1 MKKLSFLVFALA
13 ATMMLSA
20 QTFKVTW
27 NLDGGATNQYGAANK
42 SELFNAFM
50 ADCGITLPADVT
62 LESLMAY
69 AAENPEDPCKNLGIG
84 KYTTNVKALLL
95 PQWAW
100 LKSYLESVK
109 GATMAESDATGA
121 AWRYEAAAFWV
132 SNKNT
137 SYPAS
142 SDYTEKGK
150 DEAYAPAMNAAG
162 QYYAYP
168 AEVAADFVL
177 PTPYKTG
184 YTFTGWYNGE
194 TKVEAITAD
203 VELTATWE
211 VVKYNVTWDLDGGK
225 LPYANKSELF
235 NAFMADCG
243 ITLPADVT
251 LESLMAYA
259 AENPEDPCKNL
270 GIGKYTT
277 NVKALLL
284 PQWAWLKSYLESVKG
299 ATMAESDATGAAW
312 RYEAAA
318 FWVSNKNTSYPAS
331 SDYTE
336 KGKDEAYAPAM
347 NAAGIYY
354 ELPAQ
359 FSIDMILPTPLKT
372 EHSFLGWYN
381 GTSKVEAV
389 DADMALVA
397 KWERNVYIVDFVAP
411 FAFPNNMY
419 ADDVYELAYALQEDY
434 NAAYSS
440 PKAWAKMEDGQVYY
454 NINGEWKLPKDAQ
467 GQETTVA
474 GFIQASTYNTTDN
487 LKKLVETEGSKWAW
501 VKDAIVAQ
509 RTAAGLGTDITEALY
524 RKEISAMFLA
534 SPANGSWPGSS
545 AWTNY
550 TADSIAKAWGGILA
564 LPDTIVEDYTLPT
577 MYRKNY
583 TFDGWYWDA
592 DFSGDAVTVVPV
604 KSNGTLYAK
613 FTATEFALLGIE
625 LSKKDTVELQ
635 MPATDSLYVIYTPET
650 AVNKKVTWSSSDT
663 EVLVVEQNG
672 KVTPKGPG
680 VATVKVVSDESEL
693 VATVVYNVK
702 ARVGAVTGV
711 TLDKTEL
718 TLALGETATL
728 VATVAPEDAV
738 DKSLVWTSNG
748 KAVSVD
754 SLGVIKADTV
764 GTATI
769 TVTTVD
775 GGYTATCKVTVPE
788 PINADVKVEKLW
800 EVAIDNKTANSNDNC
815 RVGMGYDGIFYITDK
830 TAQAIRVFTK
840 DGEDTEAT
848 ITLAAAD
855 MVGTH
860 DELKITYDTVIVDL
874 DTTITADTT
883 VVPVSTTYTL
893 GTAIALDNAGNIVF
907 GTNFPNNVNSI
918 GIIKKGEKK
927 PTIIEVKLPQT
938 GRTDQITAFGD
949 IFSAAGGLVALYPTG
964 ATQVQL
970 VKIANG
976 QLVEVKEIAG
986 EITAGKGQSQVIY
999 ATETEAITAARS
1011 TNMQYVKD
1019 GVVTTLDARNYNSA
1033 DIGGARMVIGGAE
1046 VIAYP
1051 ATVTAGTHTATFHV
1065 RNMTAGQFAADKD
1078 GNTVHYIIDTKSVGN
1093 SSYANLTR
1101 EQKINDYAYY
1111 LNVFTPGKGAA
1122 FFKVYQEVA
1131 VDTIALDQTT
1141 ATVKAGE
1148 KLQLT
1153 ATITPSYATVQDVV
1167 WSTSDSTIAIVDQ
1180 NGLVQAVKAGE
1191 ATITATTVDGGKVAE
1206 CALTVKAVYYHR
1218 AMSVAE
1224 LTAGKKM
1231 LIVNAGD
1238 TLAMAAAQKNNFAQ
1252 VAIAPVEGV
1261 LSDVPAEATII
1272 TIEKDSVFAFAVEG
1286 GYLFAGT
1293 SNSNYL
1299 RVQENRDE
1307 LAEWDV
1313 TIDEAGLAT
1322 IVCHSSKSKRNTI
1335 RYNKQSEIFSAY
1347 APENTQEDVVIFVEY
1362 EKPEYEVYEEE
1373 ITNLV
1378 IDYDNMLLIGGP
1390 SEEFQVEVMLGLGDY
1405 NRNDDTY
1412 QLLPASTISVRGSEA
1427 TFIDGVASVDGF
1439 AQTATAIV
1447 HCTWNGMALE
1457 FHLTMSAAPL
1467 EATKVVVENAA
1478 IEIEKVLL
1486 FGDMY
1491 DYALKMTGVWTN
1503 EGIDYPVLVEVPV
1516 YYPEATEPWE
1526 MYSTVTVGGDG
1537 DDDPWLGFGEGY
1549 LTITPEGEKVT
1560 ATGVVENPLAGIA
1573 IDITI
1578 SGNLPGTAV
1587 DNIPVTVKATKV
1599 VKNGQLVIIKGDVKY
1614 NAQGA
1619 VIK

>member
-1 MKKLSFLVFALA
+1 MKKLSFLMFALA

-27 NLDGGATNQYGAANK
+27 NLDGGATNQYGATNK
-42 SELFNAFM
+42 SELFNAFV

-69 AAENPEDPCKNLGIG
+69 AAEHPDNPCKTPGGI
-84 KYTTNVKALLL
+84 NVYLTKVGALAL

-100 LKSYLESVK
+100 LKTYLEGVR
-109 GATMAESDATGA
+109 GAT
-121 AWRYEAAAFWV
+121 YEAGTTWNYEVGAFWIANQNPTWPV
-132 SNKNT
+132 
-137 SYPAS
+137 S

-150 DEAYAPAMNAAG
+150 DEAYTPAMNAAG

-168 AEVAADFVL
+168 AEVAADYVL
-177 PTPYKTG
+177 PTPFKTG
-184 YTFTGWYNGE
+184 YSFLGWYDGE
-194 TKVEAITAD
+194 TKVEAIAAD
-203 VELTATWE
+203 VELTAKWE
-211 VVKYNVTWDLDGGK
+211 AVKYNVTWDLDGGK
-225 LPYANKSELF
+225 LLATNKSELF
-235 NAFMADCG
+235 NAFVADCG

-259 AENPEDPCKNL
+259 AEHPDNPCKDL
-270 GIGKYTT
+270 GIGKYLTK
-277 NVKALLL
+277 VGALAL
-284 PQWAWLKSYLESVKG
+284 PQWAWLKAYLEGVKG
-299 ATMAESDATGAAW
+299 SA
-312 RYEAAA
+312 YEAGSTWNYEVGA
-318 FWVSNKNTSYPAS
+318 FWIANKNTTWPAS

-336 KGKDEAYAPAM
+336 LGKDEAYTPAM

-440 PKAWAKMEDGQVYY
+440 SKAWAKMVDGQVYF
-454 NINGEWKLPKDAQ
+454 NIGGEWKLPKDAQ
-467 GQETTVA
+467 GQETTVT

-501 VKDAIVAQ
+501 VKDAVVAQ
-509 RTAAGLGTDITEALY
+509 RTAAGLSTDVTEALY

-564 LPDTIVEDYTLPT
+564 LPDTIAEDYTLPT

-583 TFDGWYWDA
+583 TFDGWYWEK
-592 DFSGDAVTVVPV
+592 DFSGAAVTVVPV

-650 AVNKKVTWSSSDT
+650 AANKKVTWSSSDT

-672 KVTPKGPG
+672 KVTPKAPG

-754 SLGVIKADTV
+754 SVGVIKADTV

-800 EVAIDNKTANSNDNC
+800 EVAIDNKVANSNGDC
-815 RVGMGYDGIFYITDK
+815 RVGMGYDGIFYVTDK
-830 TAQAIRVFTK
+830 GADTQKIRVFTK
-840 DGEDTEAT
+840 DGEDVEAA
-848 ITLAAAD
+848 ITLNAAD

-860 DELKITYDTVIVDL
+860 DEMTITYDTVIVGL

-883 VVPVSTTYTL
+883 IVPVSTTYTL

-907 GTNFPNNVNSI
+907 GTNFPNNVNSL

-927 PTIIEVKLPQT
+927 PTIIEVNLPQT

-949 IFSAAGGLVALYPTG
+949 IFSEEGGLVALYPTG

-976 QLVEVKEIAG
+976 QLVEVKELAG
-986 EITAGKGQSQVIY
+986 EIAAGKGQSQVIY

-1111 LNVFTPGKGAA
+1111 LNVYTPGKGAA
-1122 FFKVYQEVA
+1122 LFKVYQEVA
-1131 VDTIALDQTT
+1131 VESIALDQAT

-1191 ATITATTVDGGKVAE
+1191 ATITVTTVDGGKVAE
-1206 CALTVKAVYYHR
+1206 CALTVEAVYYHR

-1224 LTAGKKM
+1224 LKAGKKM

-1238 TLAMAAAQKNNFAQ
+1238 TLAMAQANKNNFGQ
-1252 VAIAPVEGV
+1252 VAIAPEDGL
-1261 LSDVPAEATII
+1261 LSDVPASATII
-1272 TIEKDSVFAFAVEG
+1272 TIEQDSVFAFAVEG
-1286 GYLFAGT
+1286 GYIYAGT
-1293 SNSNYL
+1293 SSSNYL
-1299 RVQENRDE
+1299 RIQEQRDE
-1307 LAEWDV
+1307 LAEWDI
-1313 TIDEAGLAT
+1313 TIDENGLAT

-1347 APENTQEDVVIFVEY
+1347 AAGTQEDVVIFVEY
-1362 EKPEYEVYEEE
+1362 EKPDYMPIDDE
-1373 ITNLV
+1373 ITNLSV
-1378 IDYDNMLLIGGP
+1378 DMDNMLLIGGP
-1390 SEEFQVEVMLGLGDY
+1390 STGYQVEVVLGLAEDNMDG
-1405 NRNDDTY
+1405 TFA
-1412 QLLPASTISVRGSEA
+1412 LSPASSVTVMGQEA
-1427 TFIDGVASVDGF
+1427 TFVRGYAYDIDIYAPAAKALVVVDLGGQRYGF
-1439 AQTATAIV
+1439 
-1447 HCTWNGMALE
+1447 N
-1457 FHLTMSAAPL
+1457 LTMSAAKVEAIDIVIEDATLDVKKIETFPGMYEYSL
-1467 EATKVVVENAA
+1467 E
-1478 IEIEKVLL
+1478 
-1486 FGDMY
+1486 
-1491 DYALKMTGVWTN
+1491 MTANWTDAEGVT
-1503 EGIDYPVLVEVPV
+1503 YPVLVEVPV
-1516 YYPEATEPWE
+1516 YYPESVEPYE
-1526 MYSTVTVGGDG
+1526 IMTTVTVGSWDEGTN
-1537 DDDPWLGFGEGY
+1537 WLGFGEGY
-1549 LTITPEGEKVT
+1549 LTISTVDGVVT
-1560 ATGVVENPLAGIA
+1560 AQGLIENAGTGFAAN
-1573 IDITI
+1573 ITI
-1578 SGNLPGTAV
+1578 SGKLQITALE
-1587 DNIPVTVKATKV
+1587 NIEVGVKPIKV
-1599 VKNGQLVIIKGDVKY
+1599 IKNGQLFIIRGDVEY
-1614 NAQGA
+1614 NAQGQM
-1619 VIK
+1619 VK

>member
-1 MKKLSFLVFALA
+1 MKKLSFLMFALA

-27 NLDGGATNQYGAANK
+27 NLDGGATNQYGATNK
-42 SELFNAFM
+42 SELFNAFV

-69 AAENPEDPCKNLGIG
+69 AAEHPDNPCKTPGGI
-84 KYTTNVKALLL
+84 NVYLTKVGALAL

-100 LKSYLESVK
+100 LKTYLEGVR
-109 GATMAESDATGA
+109 GAT
-121 AWRYEAAAFWV
+121 YEAGATWNYEVGAFWIANQNPTWPV
-132 SNKNT
+132 
-137 SYPAS
+137 S

-150 DEAYAPAMNAAG
+150 DEAYTPAMNAAG

-168 AEVAADFVL
+168 AEVAADYVL
-177 PTPYKTG
+177 PTPFKTG
-184 YTFTGWYNGE
+184 YSFLGWYDGE
-194 TKVEAITAD
+194 TKVEAIAAD
-203 VELTATWE
+203 VELTAKWE
-211 VVKYNVTWDLDGGK
+211 AVKYNVTWDLDGGK
-225 LPYANKSELF
+225 LLATNKSELF
-235 NAFMADCG
+235 NAFVADCG

-259 AENPEDPCKNL
+259 AEHPDNPCKDL
-270 GIGKYTT
+270 GIGKYLTK
-277 NVKALLL
+277 VGALAL
-284 PQWAWLKSYLESVKG
+284 PQWAWLKAYLEGVKG
-299 ATMAESDATGAAW
+299 SA
-312 RYEAAA
+312 YEAGSTWNYEVGA
-318 FWVSNKNTSYPAS
+318 FWIANKNTTWPAS

-336 KGKDEAYAPAM
+336 LGKDEAYTPAM

-440 PKAWAKMEDGQVYY
+440 SKAWAKMVDGQVYF
-454 NINGEWKLPKDAQ
+454 NIGGEWKLPKDAQ
-467 GQETTVA
+467 GQETTVT

-501 VKDAIVAQ
+501 VKDAVVAQ
-509 RTAAGLGTDITEALY
+509 RTAAGLSTDVTEALY

-564 LPDTIVEDYTLPT
+564 LPDTIAEDYTLPT

-583 TFDGWYWDA
+583 TFDGWYWEK
-592 DFSGDAVTVVPV
+592 DFSGAAVTVVPV

-650 AVNKKVTWSSSDT
+650 AANKKVTWSSSDT

-672 KVTPKGPG
+672 KVTPKAPG

-754 SLGVIKADTV
+754 SVGVIKADTV

-800 EVAIDNKTANSNDNC
+800 EVAIDNKVANSNGDC
-815 RVGMGYDGIFYITDK
+815 RVGMGYDGIFYVTDK
-830 TAQAIRVFTK
+830 GADTQKIRVFTK
-840 DGEDTEAT
+840 DGEDVEAA
-848 ITLAAAD
+848 ITLNAAD

-860 DELKITYDTVIVDL
+860 DEMTITYDTVIVGL

-883 VVPVSTTYTL
+883 IVPVSTTYTL

-907 GTNFPNNVNSI
+907 GTNFPNNVNSL

-927 PTIIEVKLPQT
+927 PTIIEVNLPQT

-949 IFSAAGGLVALYPTG
+949 IFSEEGGLVALYPTG

-976 QLVEVKEIAG
+976 QLVEVKELAG
-986 EITAGKGQSQVIY
+986 EIAAGKGQSQVIY

-1111 LNVFTPGKGAA
+1111 LNVYTPGKGAA
-1122 FFKVYQEVA
+1122 LFKVYQEVA
-1131 VDTIALDQTT
+1131 VESIALDQAT

-1252 VAIAPVEGV
+1252 VAIAPEDGL

-1272 TIEKDSVFAFAVEG
+1272 TIEQDSVFALAVEG
-1286 GYLFAGT
+1286 GYIYAGT
-1293 SNSNYL
+1293 SSSNYL

-1307 LAEWDV
+1307 LAEWDI
-1313 TIDEAGLAT
+1313 TIDENGLAT

-1347 APENTQEDVVIFVEY
+1347 AAGTQEDVVIFVEY
-1362 EKPEYEVYEEE
+1362 EKPDYMPIDDE
-1373 ITNLV
+1373 ITNLSV
-1378 IDYDNMLLIGGP
+1378 DMDNMLLIGGP
-1390 SEEFQVEVMLGLGDY
+1390 STGYQVEVVLGLAEDNMDG
-1405 NRNDDTY
+1405 TFA
-1412 QLLPASTISVRGSEA
+1412 LSPASSVTVMGQEA
-1427 TFIDGVASVDGF
+1427 TFVRGYAYDIDIYAPAAKALVVVDLGGQRYGF
-1439 AQTATAIV
+1439 
-1447 HCTWNGMALE
+1447 N
-1457 FHLTMSAAPL
+1457 LTMSAAKVEAIDIVIEDATLDVKKIETFPGMYEYSL
-1467 EATKVVVENAA
+1467 E
-1478 IEIEKVLL
+1478 
-1486 FGDMY
+1486 
-1491 DYALKMTGVWTN
+1491 MTANWTDAEGVT
-1503 EGIDYPVLVEVPV
+1503 YPVLVEVPV
-1516 YYPEATEPWE
+1516 YYPESVEPYE
-1526 MYSTVTVGGDG
+1526 IMTTVTVGSWDEGAN
-1537 DDDPWLGFGEGY
+1537 WLGFGEGY
-1549 LTITPEGEKVT
+1549 LTISTVDGVVT
-1560 ATGVVENPLAGIA
+1560 AQGLIENAGTGFAAN
-1573 IDITI
+1573 ITI
-1578 SGNLPGTAV
+1578 SGKLQITALE
-1587 DNIPVTVKATKV
+1587 NIEVGVKPIKV
-1599 VKNGQLVIIKGDVKY
+1599 IKNGQLFIIRGDVEY
-1614 NAQGA
+1614 NAQGQM
-1619 VIK
+1619 VK

>member
-42 SELFNAFM
+42 SELFNAFV

-69 AAENPEDPCKNLGIG
+69 AAEHPENPCKTPGGI
-84 KYTTNVKALLL
+84 NVYLTKVGALAL

-100 LKSYLESVK
+100 LKTYLEGVR
-109 GATMAESDATGA
+109 GAT
-121 AWRYEAAAFWV
+121 YEAGATWNYEVGAFWIA
-132 SNKNT
+132 NQNPT
-137 SYPAS
+137 WPAS

-150 DEAYAPAMNAAG
+150 DEAYTPAMNAAG

-168 AEVAADFVL
+168 AEVAADYVL
-177 PTPYKTG
+177 PTPFKTG
-184 YTFTGWYNGE
+184 YSFLGWYDGE
-194 TKVEAITAD
+194 TKVEAIAAD
-203 VELTATWE
+203 VELTAKWE
-211 VVKYNVTWDLDGGK
+211 AVKYNVTWDLDGGK
-225 LPYANKSELF
+225 LLATNKSELF
-235 NAFMADCG
+235 NAFVADCG

-259 AENPEDPCKNL
+259 AEHPDNPCKDL
-270 GIGKYTT
+270 GIGKYLTK
-277 NVKALLL
+277 VGALAL
-284 PQWAWLKSYLESVKG
+284 PQWAWLKAYLEGVKG
-299 ATMAESDATGAAW
+299 SA
-312 RYEAAA
+312 YEAGSTWNYEVGA
-318 FWVSNKNTSYPAS
+318 FWIANKNTTWPAS

-336 KGKDEAYAPAM
+336 LGKDEAYTPAM
-347 NAAGIYY
+347 NAAGIFY

-359 FSIDMILPTPLKT
+359 YTIAMPLPTPVKA

-440 PKAWAKMEDGQVYY
+440 SKAWAKMEDGQVYY

-501 VKDAIVAQ
+501 VKDAVVAQ
-509 RTAAGLGTDITEALY
+509 RTAAGLSTDVTEALY

-583 TFDGWYWDA
+583 TFDGWYWEK
-592 DFSGDAVTVVPV
+592 DFSGAAVTVVPV

-635 MPATDSLYVIYTPET
+635 MPATDTLTVIFTPET
-650 AVNKKVTWSSSDT
+650 AVNKNVTWSSSD
-663 EVLVVEQNG
+663 ENVLVVENG
-672 KVTPKGPG
+672 VVTPKGPG
-680 VATVKVVSDESEL
+680 VATVKVVSEESEL

-711 TLDKTEL
+711 TLDKTDL

-754 SLGVIKADTV
+754 SVGVIKADTV

-800 EVAIDNKTANSNDNC
+800 EVAIPAAVANVGDVRN
-815 RVGMGYDGIFYITDK
+815 GMGYAGKFYLTDK
-830 TAQAIRVFTK
+830 NTKKIRVFTQA
-840 DGEDTEAT
+840 GEDVD
-848 ITLAAAD
+848 AAIAINDAD
-855 MVGTH
+855 VTVTH
-860 DELKITYDTVIVDL
+860 NEWTYTYDTLIVDQ
-874 DTTITADTT
+874 DTTISVKDSVAN
-883 VVPVSTTYTL
+883 PVSTVYAL
-893 GTAIALDNAGNIVF
+893 GTGIAIDDAGNIVF
-907 GTNFPNNVNSI
+907 GTGFPNAVKAL
-918 GIIKKGEKK
+918 GIIKKGETK
-927 PTIIEVKLPQT
+927 PTIIEVALPTT

-949 IFSAAGGLVALYPTG
+949 IFSEEGGLVALYPQN

-976 QLVEVKEIAG
+976 QLVEAKALAG
-986 EITAGKGQSQVIY
+986 EVKAGASPSQVLY
-999 ATETEAITAARS
+999 ATETEAWAHSRGNAT
-1011 TNMQYVKD
+1011 QYVKD
-1019 GVVTTLDARNYNSA
+1019 GEVTNLDLKNLNTS
-1033 DIGGARMVIGGAE
+1033 DLGGARIMIGENE
-1046 VIAYP
+1046 VY
-1051 ATVTAGTHTATFHV
+1051 TYKVGTTHSSEFAV
-1065 RNMTAGQFAADKD
+1065 RNMTAGQFAADKE
-1078 GNTVHYIIDTKSVGN
+1078 GNTVHYVVDKAAASN
-1093 SSYANLTR
+1093 NSYANFTKA
-1101 EQKINDYAYY
+1101 EKINDYAYY
-1111 LNVFTPGKGAA
+1111 LYVFTSGKGAGV
-1122 FFKVYQEVA
+1122 FKVYQEVA
-1131 VDTIALDQTT
+1131 VESIALDQAT

-1252 VAIAPVEGV
+1252 VAIAPEEGL

-1272 TIEKDSVFAFAVEG
+1272 TIEHDSVFALAVEG
-1286 GYLFAGT
+1286 GYIYAGT
-1293 SNSNYL
+1293 SSSNYL

-1307 LAEWDV
+1307 LAEWDI
-1313 TIDEAGLAT
+1313 TIDDAGLAT

-1347 APENTQEDVVIFVEY
+1347 AAGTQEDVVIFVEY
-1362 EKPEYEVYEEE
+1362 EKPDYMPIDDE
-1373 ITNLV
+1373 ITNLSV
-1378 IDYDNMLLIGGP
+1378 DMDNMLLIGGP
-1390 SEEFQVEVMLGLGDY
+1390 STGYQVEVVLGLAEDNMDG
-1405 NRNDDTY
+1405 TFA
-1412 QLLPASTISVRGSEA
+1412 LSPASSVTVMGQEA
-1427 TFIDGVASVDGF
+1427 TFVRGYAYDIDIYAPAAKALVVVDLGGQRYGF
-1439 AQTATAIV
+1439 
-1447 HCTWNGMALE
+1447 N
-1457 FHLTMSAAPL
+1457 LTMSAAKVEAIDIVIEDATLDVKKIETFPGMYEYSL
-1467 EATKVVVENAA
+1467 E
-1478 IEIEKVLL
+1478 
-1486 FGDMY
+1486 
-1491 DYALKMTGVWTN
+1491 MTANWTDAEGVT
-1503 EGIDYPVLVEVPV
+1503 YPVLVEVPV
-1516 YYPEATEPWE
+1516 YYPESVEPYE
-1526 MYSTVTVGGDG
+1526 IMTTVTIGGWG
-1537 DDDPWLGFGEGY
+1537 DEDPWLGFGEGY
-1549 LTITPEGEKVT
+1549 LTISTVDGVVT
-1560 ATGVVENPLAGIA
+1560 AQGLIENAGTGFAAN
-1573 IDITI
+1573 ITI
-1578 SGNLPGTAV
+1578 SGKLQITALE
-1587 DNIPVTVKATKV
+1587 NIEVGVKPIKV
-1599 VKNGQLVIIKGDVKY
+1599 IKNGQLFIIRGDVEY
-1614 NAQGA
+1614 NAQGQM
-1619 VIK
+1619 VK

>member
-1 MKKLSFLVFALA
+1 MFALA

-27 NLDGGATNQYGAANK
+27 NLDGGATNQYGATNK
-42 SELFNAFM
+42 SELFNAFV

-69 AAENPEDPCKNLGIG
+69 AAEHPDNPCKTPGGI
-84 KYTTNVKALLL
+84 NVYLTKVGALAL

-100 LKSYLESVK
+100 LKTYLEGVR
-109 GATMAESDATGA
+109 GAT
-121 AWRYEAAAFWV
+121 YEAGTTWNYEVGAFWIANQNPTWPV
-132 SNKNT
+132 
-137 SYPAS
+137 S

-150 DEAYAPAMNAAG
+150 DEAYTPAMNAAG

-168 AEVAADFVL
+168 AEVAADYVL
-177 PTPYKTG
+177 PTPFKTG
-184 YTFTGWYNGE
+184 YSFLGWYDGE
-194 TKVEAITAD
+194 TKVEAIAAD
-203 VELTATWE
+203 VELTAKWE
-211 VVKYNVTWDLDGGK
+211 AVKYNVTWDLDGGK
-225 LPYANKSELF
+225 LLATNKSELF
-235 NAFMADCG
+235 NAFVADCG

-259 AENPEDPCKNL
+259 AEHPDNPCKDL
-270 GIGKYTT
+270 GIGKYLTK
-277 NVKALLL
+277 VGALAL
-284 PQWAWLKSYLESVKG
+284 PQWAWLKAYLEGVKG
-299 ATMAESDATGAAW
+299 SA
-312 RYEAAA
+312 YEAGSTWNYEVGA
-318 FWVSNKNTSYPAS
+318 FWIANKNTTWPAS

-336 KGKDEAYAPAM
+336 LGKDEAYTPAM

-440 PKAWAKMEDGQVYY
+440 SKAWAKMVDGQVYF
-454 NINGEWKLPKDAQ
+454 NIGGEWKLPKDAQ
-467 GQETTVA
+467 GQETTVT

-501 VKDAIVAQ
+501 VKDAVVAQ
-509 RTAAGLGTDITEALY
+509 RTAAGLSTDVTEALY

-564 LPDTIVEDYTLPT
+564 LPDTIAEDYTLPT

-583 TFDGWYWDA
+583 TFDGWYWEK
-592 DFSGDAVTVVPV
+592 DFSGAAVTVVPV

-650 AVNKKVTWSSSDT
+650 AANKKVTWSSSDT

-672 KVTPKGPG
+672 KVTPKAPG

-754 SLGVIKADTV
+754 SVGVIKADTV

-800 EVAIDNKTANSNDNC
+800 EVAIDNKVANSNGDC
-815 RVGMGYDGIFYITDK
+815 RVGMGYDGIFYVTDK
-830 TAQAIRVFTK
+830 GADTQKIRVFTK
-840 DGEDTEAT
+840 DGEDVEAA
-848 ITLAAAD
+848 ITLNAAD

-860 DELKITYDTVIVDL
+860 DEMTITYDTVIVGL

-883 VVPVSTTYTL
+883 IVPVSTTYTL

-907 GTNFPNNVNSI
+907 GTNFPNNVNSL

-927 PTIIEVKLPQT
+927 PTIIEVNLPQT

-949 IFSAAGGLVALYPTG
+949 IFSEEGGLVALYPTG

-976 QLVEVKEIAG
+976 QLVEVKELAG
-986 EITAGKGQSQVIY
+986 EIAAGKGQSQVIY

-1111 LNVFTPGKGAA
+1111 LNVYTPGKGAA
-1122 FFKVYQEVA
+1122 LFKVYQEVA
-1131 VDTIALDQTT
+1131 VESIALDQAT

-1191 ATITATTVDGGKVAE
+1191 ATITVTTVDGGKVAE
-1206 CALTVKAVYYHR
+1206 CALTVEAVYYHR

-1224 LTAGKKM
+1224 LKAGKKM

-1238 TLAMAAAQKNNFAQ
+1238 TLAMAQANKNNFGQ
-1252 VAIAPVEGV
+1252 VAIAPEDGL
-1261 LSDVPAEATII
+1261 LSDVPASATII
-1272 TIEKDSVFAFAVEG
+1272 TIEQDSVFAFAVEG
-1286 GYLFAGT
+1286 GYIYAGT
-1293 SNSNYL
+1293 SSSNYL
-1299 RVQENRDE
+1299 RIQEQRDE
-1307 LAEWDV
+1307 LAEWDI
-1313 TIDEAGLAT
+1313 TIDENGLAT

-1347 APENTQEDVVIFVEY
+1347 AAGTQEDVVIFVEY
-1362 EKPEYEVYEEE
+1362 EKPDYMPIDDE
-1373 ITNLV
+1373 ITNLSV
-1378 IDYDNMLLIGGP
+1378 DMDNMLLIGGP
-1390 SEEFQVEVMLGLGDY
+1390 STGYQVEVVLGLAEDNMDG
-1405 NRNDDTY
+1405 TFA
-1412 QLLPASTISVRGSEA
+1412 LSPASSVTVMGQEA
-1427 TFIDGVASVDGF
+1427 TFVRGYAYDIDIYAPAAKALVVVDLGGQRYGF
-1439 AQTATAIV
+1439 
-1447 HCTWNGMALE
+1447 N
-1457 FHLTMSAAPL
+1457 LTMSAAKVEAIDIVIEDATLDVKKIETFPGMYEYSL
-1467 EATKVVVENAA
+1467 E
-1478 IEIEKVLL
+1478 
-1486 FGDMY
+1486 
-1491 DYALKMTGVWTN
+1491 MTANWTDAEGVT
-1503 EGIDYPVLVEVPV
+1503 YPVLVEVPV
-1516 YYPEATEPWE
+1516 YYPESVEPYE
-1526 MYSTVTVGGDG
+1526 IMTTVTVGSWDEGTN
-1537 DDDPWLGFGEGY
+1537 WLGFGEGY
-1549 LTITPEGEKVT
+1549 LTISTVDGVVT
-1560 ATGVVENPLAGIA
+1560 AQGLIENAGTGFAAN
-1573 IDITI
+1573 ITI
-1578 SGNLPGTAV
+1578 SGKLQITALE
-1587 DNIPVTVKATKV
+1587 NIEVGVKPIKV
-1599 VKNGQLVIIKGDVKY
+1599 IKNGQLFIIRGDVEY
-1614 NAQGA
+1614 NAQGQM
-1619 VIK
+1619 VK

>member
-27 NLDGGATNQYGAANK
+27 NLDGGATNQYGATNK
-42 SELFNAFM
+42 SELFNAFV

-69 AAENPEDPCKNLGIG
+69 AAEHPDNPCKTPGGI
-84 KYTTNVKALLL
+84 NVYLTKVGALAL

-100 LKSYLESVK
+100 LKTYLEGVR
-109 GATMAESDATGA
+109 GAT
-121 AWRYEAAAFWV
+121 YEAGATWNYEVGAFWIANQNPTWPV
-132 SNKNT
+132 
-137 SYPAS
+137 S

-150 DEAYAPAMNAAG
+150 DEAYTPAMNAAG

-168 AEVAADFVL
+168 AEVAADYVL
-177 PTPYKTG
+177 PTPFKTG
-184 YTFTGWYNGE
+184 YSFLGWYDGE
-194 TKVEAITAD
+194 TKVEAIAAD
-203 VELTATWE
+203 VELTAKWE
-211 VVKYNVTWDLDGGK
+211 AVKYNVTWDLDGGK
-225 LPYANKSELF
+225 LLATNKSELF
-235 NAFMADCG
+235 NAFVADCG

-259 AENPEDPCKNL
+259 AEHPDNPCKEL
-270 GIGKYTT
+270 GIGKYLTK
-277 NVKALLL
+277 VGALAL
-284 PQWAWLKSYLESVKG
+284 PQWAWLKAYLEGVKG
-299 ATMAESDATGAAW
+299 SA
-312 RYEAAA
+312 YEAGSTWNYEVGA
-318 FWVSNKNTSYPAS
+318 FWIANKNTTWPAS

-336 KGKDEAYAPAM
+336 LGKDEAYTPAM

-440 PKAWAKMEDGQVYY
+440 SKAWAKMVDGQVYF
-454 NINGEWKLPKDAQ
+454 NIGGEWKLPKDAQ
-467 GQETTVA
+467 GQETTVT

-501 VKDAIVAQ
+501 VKDAVVAQ
-509 RTAAGLGTDITEALY
+509 RTAAGLSTDVTEALY

-583 TFDGWYWDA
+583 TFDGWYWEK
-592 DFSGDAVTVVPV
+592 DFSGAAVTVVPV

-738 DKSLVWTSNG
+738 DKSLVWESNG

-800 EVAIDNKTANSNDNC
+800 EVAIPNTVANSNDNC

-860 DELKITYDTVIVDL
+860 DEMTITYDTVIVDL

-883 VVPVSTTYTL
+883 IVPVSTTYTL

-907 GTNFPNNVNSI
+907 GTNFPNNVNSL

-927 PTIIEVKLPQT
+927 PTIIEVNLPKT

-949 IFSAAGGLVALYPTG
+949 IFSEEGGLVALYPTG

-1078 GNTVHYIIDTKSVGN
+1078 GNTIHYIIDTKSVGN

-1131 VDTIALDQTT
+1131 VESIALDQAT

-1206 CALTVKAVYYHR
+1206 CALTVEAVYYHR
-1218 AMSVAE
+1218 AMSVEE

-1238 TLAMAAAQKNNFAQ
+1238 TLAMAGANKNNFGQ
-1252 VAIAPVEGV
+1252 VAIAPEDGL

-1272 TIEKDSVFAFAVEG
+1272 TIEKDSVFALAVEG
-1286 GYLFAGT
+1286 GYLYAGT
-1293 SNSNYL
+1293 SSSNYL
-1299 RVQENRDE
+1299 KVQEDRDE
-1307 LAEWDV
+1307 LAEWDI
-1313 TIDEAGLAT
+1313 TIDENGLAT

-1347 APENTQEDVVIFVEY
+1347 EAGKQEDVVIFVEY
-1362 EKPEYEVYEEE
+1362 EKPDYMPIDDE
-1373 ITNLV
+1373 ITNLSV
-1378 IDYDNMLLIGGP
+1378 DMDNMLLIGGP
-1390 SEEFQVEVMLGLGDY
+1390 STGYQVEVVLGLAEDNMDG
-1405 NRNDDTY
+1405 TFA
-1412 QLLPASTISVRGSEA
+1412 LSPASSVTVMGQEA
-1427 TFIDGVASVDGF
+1427 TFVRGYAYDIDIYAPAAKALVVVDLGGQRYGF
-1439 AQTATAIV
+1439 
-1447 HCTWNGMALE
+1447 N
-1457 FHLTMSAAPL
+1457 LTMSAAKVEAIDIVIEDATLDVKKIETFPGMYEYSL
-1467 EATKVVVENAA
+1467 E
-1478 IEIEKVLL
+1478 
-1486 FGDMY
+1486 
-1491 DYALKMTGVWTN
+1491 MTANWTDAEGVT
-1503 EGIDYPVLVEVPV
+1503 YPVLVEVPV
-1516 YYPEATEPWE
+1516 YYPESVEPYE
-1526 MYSTVTVGGDG
+1526 IMTTVTVGSWDEGAN
-1537 DDDPWLGFGEGY
+1537 WLGFGEGY
-1549 LTITPEGEKVT
+1549 LTISTVDGVVT
-1560 ATGVVENPLAGIA
+1560 AQGLIENAGTGFAAN
-1573 IDITI
+1573 ITI
-1578 SGNLPGTAV
+1578 SGKLQITALE
-1587 DNIPVTVKATKV
+1587 NIEVGVKPIKV
-1599 VKNGQLVIIKGDVKY
+1599 IKNGQLFIIRGDVEY
-1614 NAQGA
+1614 NAQGQM
-1619 VIK
+1619 VK

>member
-1 MKKLSFLVFALA
+1 MFALA

-27 NLDGGATNQYGAANK
+27 NLDGGATNQYGATNK
-42 SELFNAFM
+42 SELFNAFV

-69 AAENPEDPCKNLGIG
+69 AAEHPDNPCKTPGGI
-84 KYTTNVKALLL
+84 NVYLTKVGALAL

-100 LKSYLESVK
+100 LKTYLEGVR
-109 GATMAESDATGA
+109 GAT
-121 AWRYEAAAFWV
+121 YEAGATWNYEVGAFWIANQNPTWPV
-132 SNKNT
+132 
-137 SYPAS
+137 S

-150 DEAYAPAMNAAG
+150 DEAYTPAMNAAG

-168 AEVAADFVL
+168 AEVAADYVL
-177 PTPYKTG
+177 PTPFKTG
-184 YTFTGWYNGE
+184 YSFLGWYDGE
-194 TKVEAITAD
+194 TKVEAIAAD
-203 VELTATWE
+203 VELTAKWE
-211 VVKYNVTWDLDGGK
+211 AVKYNVTWDLDGGK
-225 LPYANKSELF
+225 LLATNKSELF
-235 NAFMADCG
+235 NAFVADCG

-259 AENPEDPCKNL
+259 AEHPDNPCKDL
-270 GIGKYTT
+270 GIGKYLTK
-277 NVKALLL
+277 VGALAL
-284 PQWAWLKSYLESVKG
+284 PQWAWLKAYLEGVKG
-299 ATMAESDATGAAW
+299 SA
-312 RYEAAA
+312 YEAGSTWNYEVGA
-318 FWVSNKNTSYPAS
+318 FWIANKNTTWPAS

-336 KGKDEAYAPAM
+336 LGKDEAYTPAM

-381 GTSKVEAV
+381 GTSKIAAV

-440 PKAWAKMEDGQVYY
+440 SKAWAKMVDGQVYF
-454 NINGEWKLPKDAQ
+454 NIGGEWKLPKDAQ
-467 GQETTVA
+467 GQETTVT

-501 VKDAIVAQ
+501 VKDAVVAQ
-509 RTAAGLGTDITEALY
+509 RTAAGLSTDVTEALY

-564 LPDTIVEDYTLPT
+564 LPDTIAEDYTLPT

-583 TFDGWYWDA
+583 TFDGWYWEK
-592 DFSGDAVTVVPV
+592 DFSGAAVTVVPV

-650 AVNKKVTWSSSDT
+650 AANKKVTWSSSDT

-672 KVTPKGPG
+672 KVTPKAPG

-754 SLGVIKADTV
+754 SVGVIKADTV

-800 EVAIDNKTANSNDNC
+800 EVAIDNKVANSNGDC
-815 RVGMGYDGIFYITDK
+815 RVGMGYDGIFYVTDK
-830 TAQAIRVFTK
+830 GADTQKIRVFTK
-840 DGEDTEAT
+840 DGEDVEAA
-848 ITLAAAD
+848 ITLNAAD

-860 DELKITYDTVIVDL
+860 DEMTITYDTVIVGL

-883 VVPVSTTYTL
+883 IVPVSTTYTL

-907 GTNFPNNVNSI
+907 GTNFPNNVNSL

-927 PTIIEVKLPQT
+927 PTIIEVNLPQT

-949 IFSAAGGLVALYPTG
+949 IFSEEGGLVALYPTG

-976 QLVEVKEIAG
+976 QLVEVKELAG
-986 EITAGKGQSQVIY
+986 EIAAGKGQSQVIY

-1111 LNVFTPGKGAA
+1111 LNVYTPGKGAA
-1122 FFKVYQEVA
+1122 LFKVYQEVA
-1131 VDTIALDQTT
+1131 VESIALDQAT

-1218 AMSVAE
+1218 AMSVEE

-1252 VAIAPVEGV
+1252 VAIAPEDGL
-1261 LSDVPAEATII
+1261 LSDVPAEAIII
-1272 TIEKDSVFAFAVEG
+1272 TIEQDSVFALAVEG
-1286 GYLFAGT
+1286 GYIYAGT
-1293 SNSNYL
+1293 SSSNYL

-1307 LAEWDV
+1307 LAEWDI
-1313 TIDEAGLAT
+1313 TIDENGLAT

-1347 APENTQEDVVIFVEY
+1347 AAGTQEDVVIFVEY
-1362 EKPEYEVYEEE
+1362 EKPDYMPIDDE
-1373 ITNLV
+1373 ITNLSV
-1378 IDYDNMLLIGGP
+1378 DMDNMLLIGGP
-1390 SEEFQVEVMLGLGDY
+1390 STGYQVEVVLGLAEDNMDG
-1405 NRNDDTY
+1405 TFA
-1412 QLLPASTISVRGSEA
+1412 LSPASSVTVMGQEA
-1427 TFIDGVASVDGF
+1427 TFVRGYAYDIDIYAPAAKALVVVDLGGQRYGF
-1439 AQTATAIV
+1439 
-1447 HCTWNGMALE
+1447 N
-1457 FHLTMSAAPL
+1457 LTMSAAKVEAIDIVIEDATLDVKKIETFPGMYEYSL
-1467 EATKVVVENAA
+1467 E
-1478 IEIEKVLL
+1478 
-1486 FGDMY
+1486 
-1491 DYALKMTGVWTN
+1491 MTANWTDAEGVT
-1503 EGIDYPVLVEVPV
+1503 YPVLVEVPV
-1516 YYPEATEPWE
+1516 YYPESVEPYE
-1526 MYSTVTVGGDG
+1526 IMTTVTVGSWDEGAN
-1537 DDDPWLGFGEGY
+1537 WLGFGEGY
-1549 LTITPEGEKVT
+1549 LTISTVDGVVT
-1560 ATGVVENPLAGIA
+1560 AQGLIENAGTGFAAN
-1573 IDITI
+1573 ITI
-1578 SGNLPGTAV
+1578 SGKLQITALE
-1587 DNIPVTVKATKV
+1587 NIEVGVKPIKV
-1599 VKNGQLVIIKGDVKY
+1599 IKNGQLFIIRGDVEY
-1614 NAQGA
+1614 NAQGQM
-1619 VIK
+1619 VK

>member
-1 MKKLSFLVFALA
+1 MKKLSFLMFALA

-42 SELFNAFM
+42 SELFNAFV

-69 AAENPEDPCKNLGIG
+69 AAENPDNPCKNLGIG
-84 KYTTNVKALLL
+84 KYLTKVGALEL

-100 LKSYLESVK
+100 LKTYLEGVK
-109 GATMAESDATGA
+109 GSAYAAGAT
-121 AWRYEAAAFWV
+121 WNYEVAAFWI
-132 SNKNT
+132 SNQNT
-137 SYPAS
+137 SWPAS
-142 SDYTEKGK
+142 SDYTELGK
-150 DEAYAPAMNAAG
+150 DEAYTPAMNAAG

-168 AEVAADFVL
+168 AEVVADYVL
-177 PTPYKTG
+177 PTPYKAG
-184 YTFTGWYNGE
+184 YAFAGWYNGE
-194 TKVEAITAD
+194 TKVEAIAAD
-203 VELTATWE
+203 VELTAKWE
-211 VVKYNVTWDLDGGK
+211 VVKYNVTWDLDGGC
-225 LPYANKSELF
+225 ANAMCATNKSELF
-235 NAFMADCG
+235 NAFVADCG

-259 AENPEDPCKNL
+259 AENPDNPCKNL
-270 GIGKYTT
+270 GIGKYLTK
-277 NVKALLL
+277 VGALEL
-284 PQWAWLKSYLESVKG
+284 PQWAWLKTYLEGVKG
-299 ATMAESDATGAAW
+299 SAYAAGATW
-312 RYEAAA
+312 NYEVAA
-318 FWVSNKNTSYPAS
+318 FWISNQNTSWPAS

-336 KGKDEAYAPAM
+336 LGKDEAYTPAM
-347 NAAGIYY
+347 NAAGIFY

-359 FSIDMILPTPLKT
+359 YTIAMPLPTPVKA
-372 EHSFLGWYN
+372 EHNFLGWYN
-381 GTSKVEAV
+381 GTTKVEAV

-397 KWERNVYIVDFVAP
+397 KWERAVYNVDFVAP
-411 FAFPNNMY
+411 FAYPNNMY
-419 ADDVYELAYALQEDY
+419 VDDVYEMAYTLQEDY
-434 NAAYSS
+434 NAAYGAS
-440 PKAWAKMEDGQVYY
+440 KAWAKMVDGQVYY
-454 NINGEWKLPKDAQ
+454 NIADEWKLPKDAQ
-467 GQETTVA
+467 GQETTVG

-501 VKDAIVAQ
+501 VKDAVVAQ

-550 TADSIAKAWGGILA
+550 NGDTIAKAWGGVVA
-564 LPDTIVEDYTLPT
+564 LPDTIAEDYTLPA

-583 TFDGWYWDA
+583 TFDGWYWEK
-592 DFSGDAVTVVPV
+592 DFSGAAVTVVPV

-635 MPATDSLYVIYTPET
+635 MPATDTLTVIFTPET
-650 AVNKKVTWSSSDT
+650 AVNKKVTWSSSNE
-663 EVLVVEQNG
+663 EVLVVENG
-672 KVTPKGPG
+672 VVTPKAPG

-718 TLALGETATL
+718 ELSLGETATL

-738 DKSLVWTSNG
+738 DKSLVWESNG

-764 GTATI
+764 GSATI

-800 EVAIDNKTANSNDNC
+800 EIAIDNKTANSNDNC

-860 DELKITYDTVIVDL
+860 DEMTITYDTVIVDL

-949 IFSAAGGLVALYPTG
+949 IFSAEGGLVALYPTG

-986 EITAGKGQSQVIY
+986 EIAAGKGQSQAIY
-999 ATETEAITAARS
+999 ATETEAITAARGTS
-1011 TNMQYVKD
+1011 MQYVKD
-1019 GVVTTLDARNYNSA
+1019 GVVTTVDARNYNPA

-1046 VIAYP
+1046 VLAYP
-1051 ATVTAGTHTATFHV
+1051 ALIKKDTHTATFHV

-1078 GNTVHYIIDTKSVGN
+1078 GNTIHYIIDTKSVGN

-1131 VDTIALDQTT
+1131 VESIALDQAT

-1153 ATITPSYATVQDVV
+1153 ATVTPSYATVQDVV

-1218 AMSVAE
+1218 AMSVDE

-1238 TLAMAAAQKNNFAQ
+1238 TLAMAQANKNNFGQ
-1252 VAIAPVEGV
+1252 VAIAPEEGI
-1261 LSDVPAEATII
+1261 LSDVPAAATII
-1272 TIEKDSVFAFAVEG
+1272 TIEKDSVFALAVEG

-1293 SNSNYL
+1293 SSSNYL

-1307 LAEWDV
+1307 LAEWDI

-1347 APENTQEDVVIFVEY
+1347 AAGTQEDVVIFVEY
-1362 EKPEYEVYEEE
+1362 DPEAPQIRKDE

-1378 IDYDNMLLIGGP
+1378 FDLEAWPMTCSGGP
-1390 SEEFQVEVMLGLGDY
+1390 STEYGVEVYLVLGED
-1405 NRNDDTY
+1405 N
-1412 QLLPASTISVRGSEA
+1412 GSGQFVLTEESSIAVGGQDA
-1427 TFIDGVASVDGF
+1427 TFISGYLYDVDAYAPEAKAVIVAQVSE
-1439 AQTATAIV
+1439 TETY
-1447 HCTWNGMALE
+1447 E
-1457 FHLTMSAAPL
+1457 FHLTMSAAPI
-1467 EATKVVVENAA
+1467 EATVVVVENAVV
-1478 IEIEKVLL
+1478 EVEK
-1486 FGDMY
+1486 FETFEGMY
-1491 DYALKMTGVWTN
+1491 EHSLKMTGVWTDA
-1503 EGIDYPVLVEVPV
+1503 EGLDYPVLVEVPV
-1516 YYPEATEPWE
+1516 YYPEATEPYE
-1526 MYSTVTVGGDG
+1526 MMSTVTVGGWA
-1537 DDDPWLGFGEGY
+1537 DDENWLGFGEGY
-1549 LTITPEGEKVT
+1549 LTITTVGDVVT
-1560 ATGVVENPLAGIA
+1560 ATGVVENPNLGIA

-1578 SGNLPGTAV
+1578 SGKLETTALENIEVGTA
-1587 DNIPVTVKATKV
+1587 ATKV
-1599 VKNGQLVIIKGDVKY
+1599 IKNGQLFIIRGEVEY
-1614 NAQGA
+1614 NAQGQM
-1619 VIK
+1619 VK

>member
-13 ATMMLSA
+13 ATMMMFA
-20 QTFKVTW
+20 QEATAYKVTW
-27 NLDGGATNQYGAANK
+27 VTNGVELPTKPTSNEELWQAFMPAYNAYYGLSRGEQPITAVATFANSLMQDFMTNEKSDWKWLGDYILSVVEAAGFNGGALTSEVLWRFNVQAFFNCKEAASSTWNGNPDFTEAGK
-42 SELFNAFM
+42 YANWIGSWVKANSLPETMTSEDAMPTLEREGYTLVGWYDNAELTG
-50 ADCGITLPADVT
+50 DPVTSVTADVT
-62 LESLMAY
+62 LYAKWEAVAYKVTWVTNGVEMPVAPTSNEELWQAFMPAYNAYYGLSRGEQPITAVATFANSLMQDFMTNEKSDWKWLGDY
-69 AAENPEDPCKNLGIG
+69 ILSVVEAAGFNGGALTSEVLWRFNVQAFFNCKEAASSTWNGNPDFTEAGKIENWIGAWKAANLLPETMTIEDPMPVLEKPE
-84 KYTTNVKALLL
+84 YT
-95 PQWAW
+95 
-100 LKSYLESVK
+100 
-109 GATMAESDATGA
+109 
-121 AWRYEAAAFWV
+121 
-132 SNKNT
+132 
-137 SYPAS
+137 
-142 SDYTEKGK
+142 
-150 DEAYAPAMNAAG
+150 
-162 QYYAYP
+162 
-168 AEVAADFVL
+168 
-177 PTPYKTG
+177 
-184 YTFTGWYNGE
+184 
-194 TKVEAITAD
+194 
-203 VELTATWE
+203 
-211 VVKYNVTWDLDGGK
+211 
-225 LPYANKSELF
+225 
-235 NAFMADCG
+235 
-243 ITLPADVT
+243 
-251 LESLMAYA
+251 
-259 AENPEDPCKNL
+259 
-270 GIGKYTT
+270 
-277 NVKALLL
+277 
-284 PQWAWLKSYLESVKG
+284 
-299 ATMAESDATGAAW
+299 
-312 RYEAAA
+312 
-318 FWVSNKNTSYPAS
+318 
-331 SDYTE
+331 
-336 KGKDEAYAPAM
+336 
-347 NAAGIYY
+347 
-354 ELPAQ
+354 
-359 FSIDMILPTPLKT
+359 
-372 EHSFLGWYN
+372 FLGWYDN
-381 GTSKVEAV
+381 EACTGDIVTKVTKDCTLYAG
-389 DADMALVA
+389 
-397 KWERNVYIVDFVAP
+397 WERAVYNVDFVAP
-411 FAFPNNMY
+411 YAYPNNMY
-419 ADDVYELAYALQEDY
+419 VDDVYEMAYTLQEDY
-434 NAAYSS
+434 NAAYGAS
-440 PKAWAKMEDGQVYY
+440 KAWAKMVDGQVYY
-454 NINGEWKLPKDAQ
+454 NIAGEWKLPKDAQ
-467 GQETTVA
+467 GQETTV
-474 GFIQASTYNTTDN
+474 GSFIQASTYNTTDN

-501 VKDAIVAQ
+501 VKDAVVAQ
-509 RTAAGLGTDITEALY
+509 RTAAGLSTDITEALY

-550 TADSIAKAWGGILA
+550 NGDTIAKAWGGVVA
-564 LPDTIVEDYTLPT
+564 LPDTIAEDYTLPA

-583 TFDGWYWDA
+583 EFKGWYWEK

-613 FTATEFALLGIE
+613 FEPTAYALLGIK
-625 LSKKDTVELQ
+625 LSKEDTVALQ
-635 MPATDSLYVIYTPET
+635 MPATDSLYVIYTPDT
-650 AVNKKVTWSSSDT
+650 AANKKVTWSSSD
-663 EVLVVEQNG
+663 EQVLVVEQNG
-672 KVTPKGPG
+672 KVTPKAPG

-738 DKSLVWTSNG
+738 DKSLVWESNG

-764 GTATI
+764 GSATI

-775 GGYTATCKVTVPE
+775 GGYKATCKVTVPE

-800 EVAIDNKTANSNDNC
+800 EVAIPNTVANSNDNC

-907 GTNFPNNVNSI
+907 GTNFAGNVKSV
-918 GIIKKGEKK
+918 GIIKKGETK
-927 PTIIEVKLPQT
+927 PTIVEFTLPMT
-938 GRTDQITAFGD
+938 GRADQITAFGD
-949 IFSAAGGLVALYPTG
+949 IFSKEGGLVAIYPAA

-970 VKIANG
+970 VKIAEG
-976 QLVEVKEIAG
+976 KLVDVIVLKG
-986 EITAGKGQSQVIY
+986 TVTAGGNQSQILY
-999 ATETEAITAARS
+999 ATETEAITAPRS
-1011 TNMQYVKD
+1011 GAMQYVKD
-1019 GVVTTLDARNYNSA
+1019 SVVTTVDLRNYNTA
-1033 DIGGARMVIGGAE
+1033 DIGGARMIIGGNE

-1051 ATVTAGTHTATFHV
+1051 ALIKTGDHTATFYV

-1078 GNTVHYIIDTKSVGN
+1078 GNTIHYIIDTKSVGN

-1131 VDTIALDQTT
+1131 VDTIALDQAS

-1153 ATITPSYATVQDVV
+1153 ATVTPSYATVQDVV

-1180 NGLVQAVKAGE
+1180 NGLVQAIKAGE
-1191 ATITATTVDGGKVAE
+1191 VTITATTVDGGKVAE

-1218 AMSVAE
+1218 AMSVDE

-1238 TLAMAAAQKNNFAQ
+1238 TLAMAEARTNNFGQ

-1286 GYLFAGT
+1286 GYLTAT
-1293 SNSNYL
+1293 TAKSNYL
-1299 RVQENRDE
+1299 RVAEERGT
-1307 LAEWDV
+1307 LTEWDI
-1313 TIDEAGLAT
+1313 TISAEGLAT
-1322 IVCHSSKSKRNTI
+1322 IICHDVESERNTI
-1335 RYNKQSEIFSAY
+1335 RYNKGSNIFSAY
-1347 APENTQEDVVIFVEY
+1347 KTGTQEDVVIYVEY
-1362 EKPEYEVYEEE
+1362 EKPSYEVYEEE

-1491 DYALKMTGVWTN
+1491 DYALKMTGVWKDSTGV
-1503 EGIDYPVLVEVPV
+1503 EYPVLVEVPV
-1516 YYPEATEPWE
+1516 YYPEATEPYE
-1526 MYSTVTVGGDG
+1526 MYSTVTVGGKG

-1560 ATGVVENPLAGIA
+1560 ATGVVENPMAGIA

-1587 DNIPVTVKATKV
+1587 DNIPVTVKAVKV
-1599 VKNGQLVIIKGDVKY
+1599 VKNGQLVIIKGDVEY